1 MPSAYRPL
9 PLPLQRLLKVALA
22 ATLGISLAACA
33 PAESGQEKPP
43 RPAIVVQPTPAES
56 QIAVYPGEVHARH
69 EPALAFRVGGEVT
82 RRLVQVGDRVKKD
95 QPLAQLDAEDLLL
108 QRDSARARLT
118 AAEAEHRN
126 AQSEHTRYRE
136 LLARKLVGESQF
148 DAVKTRLE
156 ASAAQLKQARAQLEV
171 AENQAA
177 YAVLKAPRNGVIA
190 RRMIEVGQVVNAGQ
204 TVFTLAA
211 EGEREVHIDLP
222 EQDISRFAVGQP
234 VTLELWSRP
243 GTPFTGKIRELSP
256 AADPTLRTF
265 EARVA
270 FDSDASNAEPG
281 QSARVYVQKNSANSL
296 LSVPMSALTADGDV
310 PHLWKLDHDTFTL
323 VKTPVVVASYGNETA
338 QIQSGLS
345 PRDWIVA
352 AGTQLLREGQRVR
365 PVDRNNRPI
374 EFEVAR
380 QP

>member
-1 MPSAYRPL
+1 MNRFQSASRPAL
-9 PLPLQRLLKVALA
+9 GLLLTAAL
-22 ATLGISLAACA
+22 GVSLTACS
-33 PAESGQEKPP
+33 PPESNQQKPP
-43 RPAIVVQPTPAES
+43 RPAVVVQPTAAEG
-56 QIAVYPGEVHARH
+56 QLAVYPGEVRARH

-82 RRLVQVGDRVKKD
+82 RRLVQVGDRVKKG

-108 QRDSARARLT
+108 QRDSARAQLT

-126 AQSEHTRYRE
+126 AKSEHTRYEE
-136 LLARKLVGESQF
+136 LLARKLVGESRF
-148 DAVKTRLE
+148 DAVKTRLD
-156 ASAAQLKQARAQLEV
+156 ASAAQLRQARAQLEV

-177 YAVLKAPRNGVIA
+177 YAVLKAPRDGVIA
-190 RRMIEVGQVVNAGQ
+190 QRMVEAGQVVNAGQ

-211 EGEREVHIDLP
+211 EGEREIRIDLP
-222 EQDISRFAVGQP
+222 EQNIARFKVGQP

-243 GTPFTGKIRELSP
+243 GEPYSGQIRELSP
-256 AADPTLRTF
+256 AADPTLRTY

-270 FDSDASNAEPG
+270 FDNSSADAELG
-281 QSARVYVQKNSANSL
+281 QSARVYVQNTIGAPL
-296 LSVPMSALTADGDV
+296 LSVPMSAVTADGDSA
-310 PHLWKLDHDTFTL
+310 HLWKLDQHNFTL
-323 VKTPVVVASYGNETA
+323 VKTPVVVANYGNEFA

-352 AGTQLLREGQRVR
+352 AGTQLVREGQRVR

-374 EFEVAR
+374 EFEVAG